1 LSDAGTRNPDTHDP
15 DAAWWYNLRTGS
27 VEQGAQSSSYD
38 RVGPFA
44 SKAEAERAPD
54 TLHERSRRWAAEDAE
69 DN

>member
-1 LSDAGTRNPDTHDP
+1 MSDAGTSHADT
-15 DAAWWYNLRTGS
+15 AWWYNLRTGS

-44 SKAEAERAPD
+44 TQAEAERAPD
-54 TLHERSRRWAAEDAE
+54 TLRERSQRWSAEDAE